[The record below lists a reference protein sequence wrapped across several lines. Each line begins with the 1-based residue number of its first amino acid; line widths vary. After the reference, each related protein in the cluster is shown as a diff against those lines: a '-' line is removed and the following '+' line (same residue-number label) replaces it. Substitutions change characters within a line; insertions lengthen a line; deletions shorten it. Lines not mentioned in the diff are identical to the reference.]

1 LDTFGRFL
9 VTFWHFWSLL
19 VTFWSLFGHFLV
31 TFWHFWTLLITFWS
45 FLVTFGGFY
54 PISSGVL
61 KNVKKTKK
69 TRKKR
74 LFGQNLHF
82 PPGNAQKKRSKSAV
96 FRHFSRFLVIFW
108 SFFGLFGV
116 FLRFPRQ
123 KWGLFSISRGELR
136 FLTLF

>member
-82 PPGNAQKKRSKSAV
+82 PPGIAQKKEVKKCG
-96 FRHFSRFLVIFW
+96 FSSFFTFFGRFLVIFW
-108 SFFGLFGV
+108 TF
-116 FLRFPRQ
+116 
-123 KWGLFSISRGELR
+123 WGLFAISPPEMRS
-136 FLTLF
+136 F